1 MPSYL
6 RQFYIKK
13 LLKVKKEEQKQ
24 SEAASQKSKTTVS
37 RPSIQPKF
45 KR

>member
-1 MPSYL
+1 MPTYL
-6 RQFYIKK
+6 RQFYMKK

-24 SEAASQKSKTTVS
+24 RETTSQKSETNIPRS
-37 RPSIQPKF
+37 GIQPKF